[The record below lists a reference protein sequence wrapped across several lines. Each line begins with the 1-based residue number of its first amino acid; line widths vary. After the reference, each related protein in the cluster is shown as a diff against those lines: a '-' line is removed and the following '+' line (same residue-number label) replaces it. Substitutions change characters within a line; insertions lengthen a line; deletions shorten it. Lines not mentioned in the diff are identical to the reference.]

1 MQYSLNI
8 AFRRDGVSHTLE
20 NADGS
25 GVVVDTASGVQ
36 SRGEDLN
43 GRNEIVG
50 EAVVQV
56 ALNKAMKSAIIPG
69 TRGGRS
75 IEIDDRARSATD
87 IASIP
92 GEGGY
97 IQSYLK
103 LENILHTLE
112 LLLKSAIETYSQR
125 IQFLSDID

>member
-1 MQYSLNI
+1 M
-8 AFRRDGVSHTLE
+8 SHTLE

-43 GRNEIVG
+43 GGNEIVG

-56 ALNKAMKSAIIPG
+56 ALNEKIKLAFIPG
-69 TRGGRS
+69 IWGGGS

-92 GEGGY
+92 GEDG
-97 IQSYLK
+97 
-103 LENILHTLE
+103 
-112 LLLKSAIETYSQR
+112 
-125 IQFLSDID
+125 